1 MKLWHAIVGAMLA
14 CGTSALILIFKWFV
28 LTTDVKVNY
37 NWTQNRAGSRP
48 NFDIRNRSRSK
59 TYLLG
64 NILYRKNNSIVPIAI
79 DNKSLWERELKP
91 GSIKFFR
98 EVAPVAKITT
108 LEQCME
114 TEVYVRLQ
122 NGREIKGQGPGQGP
136 RRWKRSLN
144 WLRLKL
150 EAGAVPVD

>member
-1 MKLWHAIVGAMLA
+1 MLA

-122 NGREIKGQGPGQGP
+122 NGREIKGQGP

>member
-122 NGREIKGQGPGQGP
+122 NGREIKGQGP